1 MREAA
6 IRLSRPRAAA
16 DIARF
21 LAGMSGEQPGE
32 DAGRDLLP
40 TLIAD

>member
-1 MREAA
+1 MRAA
-6 IRLSRPRAAA
+6 AVRVSRPRAAA

-21 LAGMSGEQPGE
+21 LAELSGQQGNRNT
-32 DAGRDLLP
+32 GRDLLP